1 LQYFSQ
7 YLRGQILTLEQEV
20 KAGEPEQLAPSH
32 LLLDAKLQEQGDK
45 QELPISAVIFEM
57 LRSCKDPWICGK

>member
-45 QELPISAVIFEM
+45 QELPISAVFFEM
-57 LRSCKDPWICGK
+57 